1 MATGDIKIKL
11 ILDGKEFEAELQKSK
26 RSAKNFKKETED
38 SATKGGDSFVG
49 MAKKVGSVVAAISTA
64 KTIFE
69 GFTSTTQ
76 AQTDAWGREVA
87 RLTAV
92 WDSFK
97 ASIFTDEMTSFADSM
112 NLALERAAALYD
124 VMDKLTNVQMSVAF
138 SSALDTSAIKE
149 QLTIAR
155 DKSRSPE
162 ERQAAI
168 NNARRITSTM
178 GESSNIARET
188 SMDAVRHIFA
198 AKAGLP
204 VNMVS
209 IKDVERALR
218 LDATL
223 MAESERERVKT
234 SAANYLT
241 KIEEQK
247 KQYSDPTIIFGL
259 RPKELGDNSELRT
272 MAIRSTQNKYKAD
285 LITNAAVNL
294 MSDEELDAAMKAF
307 ISYTT
312 AMNVYNKQ
320 VQALDALQAELNNSV
335 AATTAAAAAAAKKR
349 AAEAAE
355 LEAMRAATYSATAVV
370 GTPAGISLLP
380 SRKGWQDV
388 FTERKKPRIS
398 GIEASL
404 IMPKSVQALNI
415 ESPWEQDQLKQIE
428 KLGEALQNT
437 DMIVGSLSSSFSNLG
452 SAIGGAAGNM
462 LEFVGNTLECIQQ
475 MIPLIGYIQAEAIM
489 RDQNASA
496 AMKEAAAKT
505 LSAYAGIPFAG
516 LALGLAAV
524 SSIVAVM
531 SSLPKFAEGGIVTSA
546 TMGIFGEAGPEAV
559 MPLDRL
565 NEFVG
570 AAGNNIRVQGEIVGR
585 GKDLVV
591 VIDNYN
597 KTRRVRNG

>member
-1 MATGDIKIKL
+1 MATGDVKIKL

-26 RSAKNFKKETED
+26 KSVKNFKKETED
-38 SATKGGDSFVG
+38 SATKGGDSFVS
-49 MAKKVGSVVAAISTA
+49 MAKKAGLVATAISTA

-188 SMDAVRHIFA
+188 SMDAVRHMFA

-209 IKDVERALR
+209 IEDVERALR

-259 RPKELGDNSELRT
+259 RPKKLGDNSDLRT

-312 AMNVYNKQ
+312 AMNVYNEQ
-320 VQALDALQAELNNSV
+320 VQALDALQTELNNSV
-335 AATTAAAAAAAKKR
+335 AAASKNAKLAAEKR

-355 LEAMRAATYSATAVV
+355 LEAMRAEIYDAVEIS
-370 GTPAGISLLP
+370 GAPASGVSLLP

-428 KLGEALQNT
+428 KLDEALQNT

-452 SAIGGAAGNM
+452 STIGGAAGNM

-516 LALGLAAV
+516 VALGLAAV

-570 AAGNNIRVQGEIVGR
+570 AGRNNIRVQGEIVGR

-597 KTRRVRNG
+597 KTRRVR